1 MALEVTEN
9 TVGSS
14 CEFCKICG
22 NDNAGVL
29 AVALHRQDLD
39 IGVHAGLCLRTLRFV
54 AVGASS
60 TCLQRC
66 LGTCLLYTSPS
77 PRDS

>member
-1 MALEVTEN
+1 MVVRA
-9 TVGSS
+9 S
-14 CEFCKICG
+14 FAKICG

-60 TCLQRC
+60 TCLQTC
-66 LGTCLLYTSPS
+66 LGTLVSSDEYSRVAMIGCCVPL
-77 PRDS
+77 